1 MEKLMHF
8 VWHHRLGLRGDLRTV
23 DGRRVRVLDQ
33 GTLNNDAGP
42 DFFNA
47 SIEIDGQ
54 CWAGNVEMHV
64 RASDWY
70 NHRHHLDRAYDS
82 VILHVVLHDDREVRR
97 PDGSVIPQM
106 VIRCSAEAAAR
117 CNTLTEQ
124 AAWDLPCR
132 DTLAAIPS
140 IYVTDWLTALAF
152 ERLLTK
158 SERLRDEV
166 ESADGSW
173 SQGAYRLLA
182 RGLGFG
188 LNAQPFEQLARS
200 LPLEILRRH
209 SDDHTLCEAMVIGQ
223 AGLIPSPAPGE
234 DPYITLLRQNY
245 LFMAKKFGLR
255 CTNPAWKMGRT
266 RPQNLP
272 YRRLAYLAQFTCYS
286 SGFID
291 LLENART
298 LDDMRDVFDHPLLG
312 FWASHFTFSP
322 GAARERSAR
331 AVSRSSIDRLIINV
345 ALPLLHARAVWR
357 GDIDAASA
365 VIERLE
371 SLPPEDN
378 AITRLFATAGMKN
391 DNAFIS
397 QALIQLRREY
407 CERKK
412 CLYCRFGHRML
423 SAEIQK

>member
-1 MEKLMHF
+1 MHF
-8 VWHHRLGLRGDLRTV
+8 VWHHRLGLRGDLHTV

-70 NHRHHLDRAYDS
+70 NHRHHLDHAYDS
-82 VILHVVLHDDREVRR
+82 VVLHVVLHDDREVCR

-106 VIRCSAEAAAR
+106 VIRCSAEAADW
-117 CNTLTEQ
+117 CNRLTEQ
-124 AAWDLPCR
+124 ASWDLPCR
-132 DTLAAIPS
+132 DTISGIPPVY
-140 IYVTDWLTALAF
+140 ITDWITALAF
-152 ERLLTK
+152 ERFLCK
-158 SERLRDEV
+158 SERLRDDV
-166 ESADGSW
+166 AESNGNW
-173 SQGAYRLLA
+173 SAAAYRMLA

-200 LPLEILRRH
+200 LPLEVLRRH

-223 AGLIPSPAPGE
+223 AGLIPDPLIDE
-234 DPYITLLRQNY
+234 DPYVTLLRRNY
-245 LFMAKKFGLR
+245 TFMANKFGLK

-272 YRRLAYLAQFTCYS
+272 YRRLAYLAQFVCYS
-286 SGFID
+286 SEFID
-291 LLENART
+291 LLESART

-322 GAARERSAR
+322 GAGRERSAR
-331 AVSRSSIDRLIINV
+331 AVSRSSIDRLLINV
-345 ALPLLHARAVWR
+345 ALPLLHARAMWR
-357 GDIDAASA
+357 GDIDGASA

-371 SLPPEDN
+371 NLPPEDN
-378 AITRLFATAGMKN
+378 AITRLFATASLKN
-391 DNAFIS
+391 TSAFTS

-407 CERKK
+407 CEKKK